1 MVSMARFSSS
11 GVIFFCFCA
20 VVKMPM
26 PKGLV
31 RYILSPTL
39 AVEFSF
45 KCLIA
50 TLPVT
55 AKPKMGSGASI
66 L

>member
-1 MVSMARFSSS
+1 MKYNLWFATRK
-11 GVIFFCFCA
+11 
-20 VVKMPM
+20 VVKIPI